1 MRNGVMAKPI
11 AATNGWDVLVVEPD
25 GGTRRVLESLLETRR
40 VKWVQ
45 TAAEGED
52 MLRKEEFGL
61 VVCADELP
69 DLPGLM
75 LFAST
80 RDLRPATQRILM
92 CRDLDADFLLHALKE
107 GSVLHYLPKPLD
119 PAAASRLIEHAL
131 DQNRLMQNLIATRD
145 LLDRAETRIANI
157 GATGGDA
164 KLFTPG
170 FFRALVLPLFWILLV
185 FALVFVGFSALYL
198 VKSALGI
205 DIFPKSHL
213 QDFLPM

>member
-1 MRNGVMAKPI
+1 MAKSNM
-11 AATNGWDVLVVEPD
+11 ATNGWDVLVVEPD
-25 GGTRRVLESLLETRR
+25 EGTRHVLESLLGTRR

-75 LFAST
+75 LFAAT

-107 GSVLHYLPKPLD
+107 GSVLH
-119 PAAASRLIEHAL
+119 
-131 DQNRLMQNLIATRD
+131 
-145 LLDRAETRIANI
+145 
-157 GATGGDA
+157 
-164 KLFTPG
+164 
-170 FFRALVLPLFWILLV
+170 
-185 FALVFVGFSALYL
+185 
-198 VKSALGI
+198 
-205 DIFPKSHL
+205 
-213 QDFLPM
+213 